1 MLIRPHVRY
10 PRTRREML
18 TDCFCGFGTL
28 AMAGM
33 AGADLARSAPAKFNP
48 LAPKA
53 PHEPANAKAKSVIFL
68 FMAGGPSHLET
79 FDPKPLLN
87 KLDGQKR
94 PAEFGNIQ
102 YQNVNAQSR
111 ILGTKRTFK
120 KYGKSG
126 IEISDLFPHQAE
138 ITDDLCVIRSMHGD
152 MVVHSA
158 AQYQMMTGRVIP
170 GFPAMGSWVVYG
182 LGSEAENLPAYV
194 VMPDSHGAQEA
205 GVPMYTNGFLP
216 SVYQPT
222 MFRPGEKPVLNL
234 DLPKG
239 VSLDE
244 RKRSIKLLRD
254 LNESGMG
261 EDLEFAARMSAYET
275 AFKMQTE
282 APKVF
287 DLNTETKETLDMYGV
302 GNPLTDDYGRRCL
315 MARRMVENG
324 VRFVCVVSGGGG
336 PEAEWDAHN
345 DIEDNHLRMASWT
358 DKPVAALIKD
368 LKRKG
373 LLDST
378 IVMWGGEFGRSP
390 ESEKSKGRDHHNTG
404 FSMWMAGGG
413 FKGGTVYGATDDIG
427 LKAIEKPVHFRD
439 LHTTVLHQLGLNQDA
454 LSFMHLGRKERLT
467 EVRGEVLKEIIS

>member
-1 MLIRPHVRY
+1 MSEHIRYNRN
-10 PRTRREML
+10 RREFL
-18 TDCFCGFGTL
+18 ANCFCGMGSL
-28 AMAGM
+28 AFASMMAQEQ
-33 AGADLARSAPAKFNP
+33 ARAASSSLNP
-48 LAPKA
+48 LAPKP
-53 PHEPANAKAKSVIFL
+53 PHMPEHAKAKSVIFL

-87 KLDGQKR
+87 RLDGQKR
-94 PAEFGNIQ
+94 PAEFGDVQ
-102 YQNVNAQSR
+102 YQNVNSESR

-120 KYGKSG
+120 KCGKSG
-126 IEISDLFPHQAE
+126 IEISDLFPYQAE
-138 ITDDLCVIRSMHGD
+138 VADELCVIRSMHGD

-158 AQYQMMTGRVIP
+158 AQYQMMTGRIIP
-170 GFPAMGSWVVYG
+170 GFPAMGSWIVYG

-222 MFRPGEKPVLNL
+222 MFRSGNKPVLNL

-239 VSLDE
+239 VTADE
-244 RKRSIKLLRD
+244 RRRSIALLKD
-254 LNESGMG
+254 LNKAAMTG
-261 EDLEFAARMSAYET
+261 EDPEFAARMAAYDT

-287 DLNTETKETLDMYGV
+287 DLNTESKETLDMYGV
-302 GNPLTDDYGRRCL
+302 GAPNTDDYGRRCL
-315 MARRMVENG
+315 MARRMVEKG

-336 PEAEWDAHN
+336 PEAEWDAHS

-368 LKRKG
+368 LKRRG

-378 IVMWGGEFGRSP
+378 IVLWGGEFGRSP
-390 ESEKSKGRDHHNTG
+390 ESEKGKGRDHHNTG
-404 FSMWMAGGG
+404 FSMWVAGGG
-413 FKGGTVYGATDDIG
+413 FKGGRVYGATDAIG

-439 LHTTVLHQLGLNQDA
+439 LHTTILYQLGLNQDA
-454 LSFMHLGRKERLT
+454 LSYMHLGRKERLT
-467 EVRGEVLKEIIS
+467 EVRGDVITDLVV

>member
-1 MLIRPHVRY
+1 
-10 PRTRREML
+10 ML

-28 AMAGM
+28 AFAGM
-33 AGADLARSAPAKFNP
+33 AGSELAKAAPVKFNP

-126 IEISDLFPHQAE
+126 LEISDLFPHQAE
-138 ITDDLCVIRSMHGD
+138 VADDLCVIRSMHGD

-194 VMPDSHGAQEA
+194 VMPDPHGAQEA

-254 LNESGMG
+254 LNEAGMG
-261 EDLEFAARMSAYET
+261 EDLELAARMSAYET

-287 DLNTETKETLDMYGV
+287 DLNTESKETLDLYGV
-302 GNPLTDDYGRRCL
+302 GNPLMDDYGRRCL

-336 PEAEWDAHN
+336 PEAEWDAHS

-368 LKRKG
+368 LKRRG

-404 FSMWMAGGG
+404 FSMWVAGGG

-427 LKAIEKPVHFRD
+427 LKAIDKPVHFRD

-467 EVRGEVLKEIIS
+467 EVRGDVIKDII

>member
-1 MLIRPHVRY
+1 MAEHIRYNRN
-10 PRTRREML
+10 RRDFL
-18 TDCFCGFGTL
+18 TDCFCGMGSL
-28 AMAGM
+28 AFASMVAQ
-33 AGADLARSAPAKFNP
+33 DHARAALVNP
-48 LAPKA
+48 LAPKPPHNPDHA
-53 PHEPANAKAKSVIFL
+53 PAKSVIFL

-94 PAEFGNIQ
+94 PAEFGDVQ
-102 YQNVNAQSR
+102 YQNVNSASK

-126 IEISDLFPHQAE
+126 IEVSDLFPYQSE
-138 ITDDLCVIRSMHGD
+138 IVDELCVVRSMHGD

-182 LGSEAENLPAYV
+182 LGSEAEALPAYV

-222 MFRPGEKPVLNL
+222 MFRPGNKPVLNL

-239 VSLDE
+239 VTLE
-244 RKRSIKLLRD
+244 QRRKTIALLRN
-254 LNESGMG
+254 LNEATLRS
-261 EDLEFAARMSAYET
+261 EEAEFSARMSAYDT

-282 APKVF
+282 APEVF
-287 DLNTETKETLDMYGV
+287 DLSKEPKETLDLYGV
-302 GNPLTDDYGRRCL
+302 GDAKTDDYGRRCL
-315 MARRMVENG
+315 MARRMVEKG

-345 DIEDNHLRMASWT
+345 DIEENHWRMASWT

-368 LKRKG
+368 LKRRG

-378 IVMWGGEFGRSP
+378 IVLWGGEFGRSP
-390 ESEKSKGRDHHNTG
+390 ESEKSRGRDHHNTG
-404 FSMWMAGGG
+404 FSMWVAGGG
-413 FKGGTVYGATDDIG
+413 FKPGTVYGATDDIG
-427 LKAIEKPVHFRD
+427 LKATVDPVHFRD
-439 LHTTVLHQLGLNQDA
+439 LHTTILYQLGLDQDA
-454 LSFMHLGRKERLT
+454 LSYMHLGRKERLT
-467 EVRGEVLKEIIS
+467 EVRGEVIKGIIC